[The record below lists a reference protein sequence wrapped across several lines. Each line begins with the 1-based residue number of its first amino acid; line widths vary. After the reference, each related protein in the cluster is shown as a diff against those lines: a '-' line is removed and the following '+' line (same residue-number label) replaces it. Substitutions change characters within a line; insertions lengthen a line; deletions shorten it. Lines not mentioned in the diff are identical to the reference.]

1 MKGRVYMN
9 LKRRVLSL
17 LLSVSIGMTFIPVM
31 AFAGDGAAEP
41 DTQIAIKIIDDR
53 GIESL
58 KVIRIGDE

>member
-1 MKGRVYMN
+1 MN

-41 DTQIAIKIIDDR
+41 DTQTTEQATDQVIKNSWSKDGKRYYD
-53 GIESL
+53 S
-58 KVIRIGDE
+58 K